1 MQLGS
6 LLSSLSWRSSSPT
19 TKTLA
24 NQYLWRRRKNT
35 VITFF
40 SIRNQI
46 IFRRAQ
52 WYFGVVWARHR
63 PMPKLWPLLHFR
75 FDEAYF
81 FAAEQSLF
89 SVWNR
94 ALADMFREIKL
105 FREKTSVANTILS
118 VKETI
123 GFWKSNGI
131 INLFQLS
138 SSSLDIT
145 KRNISWRLYI
155 NRLATCSKNTVKWLR
170 PVYCTIREGT
180 FNEGALTIHA
190 KQKHGACKFW

>member
-1 MQLGS
+1 M
-6 LLSSLSWRSSSPT
+6 
-19 TKTLA
+19 
-24 NQYLWRRRKNT
+24 
-35 VITFF
+35 
-40 SIRNQI
+40 
-46 IFRRAQ
+46 IFRRGLSALTIR
-52 WYFGVVWARHR
+52 ARHR
-63 PMPKLWPLLHFR
+63 LTPKLWPSCISVLMRLIFFR
-75 FDEAYF
+75 PRWA
-81 FAAEQSLF
+81 LF

-105 FREKTSVANTILS
+105 FREKTSVSNNILP

-190 KQKHGACKFW
+190 KNARCS